1 MAGSCGQSLEVLR
14 KHAEVECYRIS
25 PLDGEL
31 GIVKPWFD
39 STRAGMD
46 NKIEIEPSPLT
57 FQPKTLEWSELE
69 DVIMDALDTA
79 HHGAEPITLD
89 DGVPD
94 MVAIACITVNALK
107 DAGIVVEG

>member
-1 MAGSCGQSLEVLR
+1 
-14 KHAEVECYRIS
+14 
-25 PLDGEL
+25 
-31 GIVKPWFD
+31 
-39 STRAGMD
+39 MD
-46 NKIEIEPSPLT
+46 NKIEIEPTPLT

-69 DVIMDALDTA
+69 DIIMDALDTA

-107 DAGIVVEG
+107 DSGIIVEG

>member
-1 MAGSCGQSLEVLR
+1 MPVSNR
-14 KHAEVECYRIS
+14 
-25 PLDGEL
+25 
-31 GIVKPWFD
+31 KPWFD

>member
-14 KHAEVECYRIS
+14 KHAGLQNR
-25 PLDGEL
+25 
-31 GIVKPWFD
+31 KPWFD

-46 NKIEIEPSPLT
+46 NKIEIEPTPLT

-69 DVIMDALDTA
+69 DVIMDALDNA
-79 HHGAEPITLD
+79 HHGSEPITLD

>member
-1 MAGSCGQSLEVLR
+1 MTSRAPEREGGYHGPSPEVLR
-14 KHAEVECYRIS
+14 EHAGLQNR
-25 PLDGEL
+25 
-31 GIVKPWFD
+31 KPWFD

-107 DAGIVVEG
+107 DAGLLVEG

>member
-1 MAGSCGQSLEVLR
+1 MLISSIEVSRAATTFRRPDSVIVDAGWPCG
-14 KHAEVECYRIS
+14 
-25 PLDGEL
+25 
-31 GIVKPWFD
+31 
-39 STRAGMD
+39 T
-46 NKIEIEPSPLT
+46 IEIEPSPLT
-57 FQPKTLEWSELE
+57 FLPKTLEWSELE